1 MGDIVNSQAVNLGEL
16 FWISQEQLQD
26 LRLGVQSDKWNGIR
40 ILADCNRLNILYA
53 IARAGSGHLGTC
65 FSSIDIMTWLYE
77 RELSASDL
85 FFSSKGHDV
94 PALYA
99 VLFSR
104 GILNLEQL
112 SSLRRI
118 HGLPGHPDRRTPGVT
133 FNTGSLGMGISK
145 AKGWLRS
152 GIGGANARV
161 FVLTGDGELQE
172 GQIWESALNV
182 RDEQMNRLFVLID
195 HNKFQSDFSVRNT
208 SDLGDLEA
216 KFHSFGW
223 NVANVDGHDFMQLS
237 GALEAMRSLKGPKVI
252 ICNTIKGKGV
262 SFMEADE
269 SNPERY
275 RFHSGGPSSDVYAR
289 ASTELRARILSYVS
303 DIQFSNSEYVPK
315 MVEEAMGYKH
325 HLIKIYEKSLVKIA
339 EKDARIQVLDADL
352 SFDMGLLEFR
362 ERFSDRYIQCGIA
375 EMDMVSQAGGL
386 AVGGKLPICH
396 SFSCFLTSRANEQ
409 IYNNATEQTQILYVG
424 GLAGLI
430 PAEPGHS
437 HQSLRDIA
445 LMASIPG
452 MEVLEPA
459 CDEDVDIAL
468 QWCLIRQGH
477 PSYMRLV
484 AMPTYLETKTPKN
497 SPAEGQG
504 RIWREGTD
512 AVIICHG
519 PIMLREALLASKHL
533 ADLGKSV
540 MVISLLWLSRF
551 DSNWFGDR
559 TRQAKL
565 SLILENHHS
574 WGGVGSE
581 LLPLLKSRSVKRRFV
596 EGLPECGAPQE
607 VLSYHGFE
615 SGKIVT
621 DILQWLNE

>member
-1 MGDIVNSQAVNLGEL
+1 M
-16 FWISQEQLQD
+16 
-26 LRLGVQSDKWNGIR
+26 KWNCLRMI
-40 ILADCNRLNILYA
+40 
-53 IARAGSGHLGTC
+53 
-65 FSSIDIMTWLYE
+65 
-77 RELSASDL
+77 

-94 PALYA
+94 PGLYA

-112 SSLRRI
+112 SALRRI
-118 HGLPGHPDRRTPGVT
+118 NGLPGHPDRRTPGIT

-152 GIGGANARV
+152 GIGKSNARV

-182 RDEQMNRLFVLID
+182 RDSQMNRLFVLVD
-195 HNKFQSDFSVRNT
+195 RNRFQSDFSVKNT

-216 KFHSFGW
+216 KFNAFGW
-223 NVANVDGHDFMQLS
+223 NVANVDGHDFRQLS
-237 GALEAMRSLKGPKVI
+237 GALEEMISLKGPKVI

-269 SNPERY
+269 ANLERY
-275 RFHSGGPSSDVYAR
+275 RFHSGGPSSDVYAT
-289 ASTELRARILSYVS
+289 ASTELMARILSLAPN
-303 DIQFSNSEYVPK
+303 IQFSNSRHVPK
-315 MVEEAMGYKH
+315 VVDVATRYKH
-325 HLIKIYEKSLVKIA
+325 HLIKAYEKSLVRVA
-339 EKDARIQVLDADL
+339 EKDERIHVLDADL

-362 ERFSDRYIQCGIA
+362 ERFFDRYIQCGIA

-386 AVGGKLPICH
+386 AVGGRLPICH

-409 IYNNATEQTQILYVG
+409 IYNNATERTQILYVG

-459 CDEDVDIAL
+459 CDEDVDVAL
-468 QWCLIRQGH
+468 EWCLSRQGH
-477 PSYMRLV
+477 PSYLRLA
-484 AMPTYLETKTPKN
+484 AMPTYLNTKTPVN
-497 SPAEGQG
+497 IPIEGQG
-504 RIWREGTD
+504 RIWREGTEV
-512 AVIICHG
+512 VIICHG
-519 PIMLREALLASKHL
+519 PTMLREALLASERL
-533 ADLGKSV
+533 AELGKPV
-540 MVISLLWLSRF
+540 TVISLLWLSRF
-551 DSNWFGDR
+551 DAKWFSER

-565 SLILENHHS
+565 SLILENHHG

-596 EGLPECGAPQE
+596 EGIPECGAAHE
-607 VLSYHGFE
+607 VLFYHGFE
-615 SGKIVT
+615 SGMIVD
-621 DILQWLNE
+621 DILEWLNNLHESHNPHITRV